1 MSYSYYDHM
10 TSCSQTVKTKESNS
24 KEIQAENKYMKYLR
38 DMCTLRG
45 FDRMQLIYEDSF
57 NVWDILLSKFI
68 GSEKEIL
75 NEYGY

>member
-1 MSYSYYDHM
+1 
-10 TSCSQTVKTKESNS
+10 
-24 KEIQAENKYMKYLR
+24 MKYLR